1 MPEPVALAITVACAS
16 LISGIVT
23 LTQQIATFVSQVR
36 SSRKDIDAVSRELSS
51 LALCLEAL
59 RDDSS
64 KISFPESLQQNLVGI
79 LRNCDDVTKEMQ
91 DLLTKLSQESL
102 RTGVQW
108 SMLARDEMNKL
119 RSRLE
124 AHKSAIDIA
133 LEMISM
139 YVLSS
144 SPLFHLQPSAG
155 QIMSR
160 RFPPPKIIDMS

>member
-1 MPEPVALAITVACAS
+1 MPEPVTLAITVACAS
-16 LISGIVT
+16 LISSIGTLSKQIV
-23 LTQQIATFVSQVR
+23 AFVSDIR
-36 SSRKDIDAVSRELSS
+36 DARKDMDAVSRELSS
-51 LALCLEAL
+51 LSLCLEGL

-64 KISFPESLQQNLVGI
+64 KIQLPESLQQNLVGV

-91 DLLTKLSQESL
+91 DLLTNLLRESL

-133 LEMISM
+133 LEMISI
-139 YVLSS
+139 YVL
-144 SPLFHLQPSAG
+144 
-155 QIMSR
+155 
-160 RFPPPKIIDMS
+160 